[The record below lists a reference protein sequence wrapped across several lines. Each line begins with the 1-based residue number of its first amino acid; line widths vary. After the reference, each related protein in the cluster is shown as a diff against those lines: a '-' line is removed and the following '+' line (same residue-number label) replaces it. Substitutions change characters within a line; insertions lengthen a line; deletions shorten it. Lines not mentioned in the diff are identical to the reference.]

1 MVICLTAQRKVHTCY
16 AFIVRSILKINWK
29 LSAQACVNG
38 YVLTRPLFQ
47 EYIMTSSP
55 SRQQVLQL
63 YRALLQYGKTLE
75 YTDQDYFMR
84 RIRKEFQKNKTL
96 VSSEEK
102 QFYFGK
108 GLSFLSKQRLIWGV
122 FWVCIYVYNVWLCLR
137 TCVLYVILEVTEK

>member
-16 AFIVRSILKINWK
+16 AFIVLSILKITWK

-75 YTDQDYFMR
+75 FTDQDYFMR

-122 FWVCIYVYNVWLCLR
+122 FWVCIYMCIMCGCVWGPVCYMLF
-137 TCVLYVILEVTEK
+137 